1 MHTGGCLSPLPLVRP
16 VHVHAPGAVDTGH
29 ERTLRVVVGVA
40 VVVVATGTHAEER
53 KESEAVCLIF
63 PDFPFRF
70 LARPAPARH
79 ARMTR

>member
-16 VHVHAPGAVDTGH
+16 VHVHAPGAVDTRH
-29 ERTLRVVVGVA
+29 ERTLRVAVAVA

-53 KESEAVCLIF
+53 EKRVRRSYFF